1 MAQAFLLDR
10 LNPEWKTTI
19 LKGNVFLEDML
30 SKALTN
36 RSVASGPHGTGK
48 ASEPLSNILRLPKK

>member
-19 LKGNVFLEDML
+19 LQGNVFLEDL
-30 SKALTN
+30 
-36 RSVASGPHGTGK
+36 
-48 ASEPLSNILRLPKK
+48 LRRR